1 MTTDNQAFDLVPADG
16 LRLSYTPIRDWTML
30 HPELRGTPFQV
41 YAIMRSLVVDKAA
54 DQLSRR
60 ITIDQLCWLLPGV
73 NGKPTSETAVKDAL
87 KVLDRLGLVTN
98 PDSERLVTSSG
109 KGGVQVR
116 RRFQIND
123 LPPDG
128 FHGWRNAWDKLNDY
142 REDWRTNAPE
152 PPRIEH
158 PFKGRNSD
166 PCTDQAKQGEP
177 AGRFKGR
184 NSDDRN
190 RNSDDPHRNSDR
202 VAAPDQPKRDP
213 KKSLKKGSLSTVATS
228 APGADP
234 NGAGEREPVFDDTT
248 PPDSTA
254 LVVQAWTESWAKTY
268 SGSQPPIYAP
278 NAVRSDAHQL
288 LAEGVDADLLCLAA
302 ADMAARGWND
312 LRKHLRY
319 WTPPASTSGT
329 SGVPG
334 RTAADCR
341 WCDPFGWYEHASGR
355 DARCTHPDNPPA
367 GHPAA
372 ADTRSAA

>member
-1 MTTDNQAFDLVPADG
+1 MTTDNHAFDLVAADG
-16 LRLSYTPIRDWTML
+16 LRLSYTPIRDWAML
-30 HPELRGTPFQV
+30 HPELRGTPFQL

-60 ITIDQLCWLLPGV
+60 VTIDQLCWLLPGI

-98 PDSERLVTSSG
+98 PDSERLVTSTG
-109 KGGVQVR
+109 RGGVEVR

-142 REDWRTNAPE
+142 REGWRSNAPD
-152 PPRIEH
+152 PPSIEH

-166 PCTDQAKQGEP
+166 HCTDQAKQGET

-202 VAAPDQPKRDP
+202 LTASEQPKRAL
-213 KKSLKKGSLSTVATS
+213 KKSLKEGSLSPVPTRY
-228 APGADP
+228 PEADP
-234 NGAGEREPVFDDTT
+234 NEPREREDRGEAKA
-248 PPDSTA
+248 PDPA
-254 LVVQAWTESWAKTY
+254 DLIVQAWTESWATSHDGVSHPVK
-268 SGSQPPIYAP
+268 AP
-278 NAVRSDAHQL
+278 DVIRRDAREL
-288 LAEGVDADLLCLAA
+288 LAEGVDPDLLCVAA
-302 ADMAARGWND
+302 ADMATRGWKN
-312 LRKHLRY
+312 LRTHLEH
-319 WTPPASTSGT
+319 WTPPVRPA
-329 SGVPG
+329 SGVTK
-334 RTAADCR
+334 RTPDNCR

-355 DARCTHPDNPPA
+355 DARCPHPDNPPD

-372 ADTRSAA
+372 HTRSAA

>member
-1 MTTDNQAFDLVPADG
+1 MTADNQAFDLVAADG

-30 HPELRGTPFQV
+30 HPELRGTPFQL

-54 DQLSRR
+54 EQLSRR
-60 ITIDQLCWLLPGV
+60 VTIDQLCWLLPGV

-98 PDSERLVTSSG
+98 PDSERLVTSTG
-109 KGGVQVR
+109 KGGVEVR

-142 REDWRTNAPE
+142 REDWRTSPPE

-166 PCTDQAKQGEP
+166 PCTDQAKQGET

-202 VAAPDQPKRDP
+202 VTASDQPKRAP
-213 KKSLKKGSLSTVATS
+213 KKSLKEGSLSTVATRPS
-228 APGADP
+228 QADP
-234 NGAGEREPVFDDTT
+234 PGGEREPIFDGT
-248 PPDSTA
+248 PTPDPA
-254 LVVQAWTESWAKTY
+254 DPIVQAWIESWARTQK
-268 SGSQPPIYAP
+268 AP
-278 NAVRSDAHQL
+278 HPVNAPGAVRRSAQQL
-288 LAEGVDADLLCLAA
+288 LAEGLDPELLRIAA
-302 ADMAARGWND
+302 ADMARHGWKN
-312 LRKHLRY
+312 LAQHLEHF
-319 WTPPASTSGT
+319 TPPAAAGRT
-329 SGVPG
+329 PG
-334 RTAADCR
+334 ISIRTAADCR
-341 WCDPFGWYEHASGR
+341 WCDTFGWYEHTNGR
-355 DARCTHPDNPPA
+355 DARCPHPENPPP
-367 GHPAA
+367 GHPA